1 MSQSS
6 VLTPYRM
13 DSWLVSCA
21 RPFEAVGQP
30 VDSRSHQQAL
40 VRLDEPAGD
49 PVYEAGTAFP
59 PDRVAGMVPVAV
71 EARRRYAR
79 FDVGTAQRRILS
91 EVPLH
96 VPTLEDEL
104 MAIRNMLP
112 LAPGTR
118 PEVLARRGNAMG
130 RRRDD
135 ILHYARD
142 HPLPTPTVS
151 NDSRYNTL
159 AGNSPEHVDSPV
171 LEVGKTVAK
180 RAYLVEEGQLSKFR
194 GLIVGPYGGHLTDCS
209 RGTQG
214 IRAFPLV
221 ARFPLR
227 RRI

>member
-1 MSQSS
+1 
-6 VLTPYRM
+6 
-13 DSWLVSCA
+13 
-21 RPFEAVGQP
+21 
-30 VDSRSHQQAL
+30 
-40 VRLDEPAGD
+40 
-49 PVYEAGTAFP
+49 
-59 PDRVAGMVPVAV
+59 
-71 EARRRYAR
+71 
-79 FDVGTAQRRILS
+79 
-91 EVPLH
+91 
-96 VPTLEDEL
+96 

-142 HPLPTPTVS
+142 HSLPTPTVS

-180 RAYLVEEGQLSKFR
+180 RAYLVEEGQLGKFR
-194 GLIVGPYGGHLTDCS
+194 GLIVGPYGTHLTDCS

-214 IRAFPLV
+214 IRAFPLG
-221 ARFPLR
+221 ALFPLWR
-227 RRI
+227 RLGCTGVGRKVRLAGLRLRHVRIDLSRRGGCVPEQFLHDS

>member
-1 MSQSS
+1 
-6 VLTPYRM
+6 
-13 DSWLVSCA
+13 
-21 RPFEAVGQP
+21 
-30 VDSRSHQQAL
+30 
-40 VRLDEPAGD
+40 
-49 PVYEAGTAFP
+49 
-59 PDRVAGMVPVAV
+59 
-71 EARRRYAR
+71 
-79 FDVGTAQRRILS
+79 
-91 EVPLH
+91 
-96 VPTLEDEL
+96 

-171 LEVGKTVAK
+171 LEVGETVAD

-214 IRAFPLV
+214 IRAFPLG
-221 ARFPLR
+221 AGFPLWR
-227 RRI
+227 RLGCTGVGRKVRLAGLRLRHVRVYLRGCGGCVTQQFLHDSQVRAAL